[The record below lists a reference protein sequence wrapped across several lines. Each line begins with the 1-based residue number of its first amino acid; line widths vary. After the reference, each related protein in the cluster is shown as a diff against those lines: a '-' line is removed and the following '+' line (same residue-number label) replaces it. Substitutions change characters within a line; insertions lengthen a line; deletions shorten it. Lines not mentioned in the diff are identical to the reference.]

1 MRSTV
6 TLPLDTI
13 PDALIVADEDD
24 RITALNSAA
33 ERLFA
38 VSSDAVL
45 GIALADLAN
54 FADANWRKDC
64 KRRCSA
70 EGRWCGTVAATIAG
84 RSCWL
89 DWSASQHGSSGG
101 TIQLVRDITS
111 LKNAEA
117 QLRESNQ
124 RYEEAMD
131 GITCVVWHAE
141 FDGQGKVLSSYSSPE
156 ADRLLGLPVGT
167 VCNDFEAVWSRL
179 HPDDLAG
186 TQAKLFE
193 CISHPGAVMTHE
205 YRQCR
210 ADGKLRWMQVTGR
223 SRSRPNGNVLV
234 FGVTQD
240 ITEKRETE
248 EERARLA
255 LQLQQAKKM
264 ESVGRLAG
272 GIAHEFNNLLTAILG
287 NIEFAKGDLS
297 PTAPQVTILA
307 DAEKAGRR
315 AAELTAHLLAYSRQ
329 TIIQPK
335 IVNLNELAKK
345 AERLLARLLGENIQI
360 EIVLAADLWPVKVDP
375 GQIEQIVVNLAVNAR
390 DAMSDGGRLKL
401 ETACVVL
408 DEEHCQRHPEAR
420 RGRYAM
426 LSVSD
431 TGCGMSDD
439 VKSKLF
445 EPFFTTK
452 PVGQGTG
459 LGLAMIHGL
468 VKQHGGSITVHSE
481 IGQGTTIKLYF
492 PASDNGAAAKAD
504 EAAMAQ
510 TATEAETILLVEDD
524 HAVRRLGRQV
534 LIRLGYHVLESATAD
549 EAERTAV
556 TYPGAIELLFTD
568 IVLPDDN
575 GRRLANRIRRARP
588 GIKVLLTS
596 GYSQNVIEEHGVLDR
611 GINFLEKPYAISDL
625 SHKLRE
631 ILDAKDT

>member
-1 MRSTV
+1 
-6 TLPLDTI
+6 
-13 PDALIVADEDD
+13 
-24 RITALNSAA
+24 
-33 ERLFA
+33 
-38 VSSDAVL
+38 
-45 GIALADLAN
+45 
-54 FADANWRKDC
+54 
-64 KRRCSA
+64 
-70 EGRWCGTVAATIAG
+70 
-84 RSCWL
+84 
-89 DWSASQHGSSGG
+89 
-101 TIQLVRDITS
+101 
-111 LKNAEA
+111 
-117 QLRESNQ
+117 
-124 RYEEAMD
+124 
-131 GITCVVWHAE
+131 
-141 FDGQGKVLSSYSSPE
+141 
-156 ADRLLGLPVGT
+156 
-167 VCNDFEAVWSRL
+167 
-179 HPDDLAG
+179 
-186 TQAKLFE
+186 
-193 CISHPGAVMTHE
+193 
-205 YRQCR
+205 
-210 ADGKLRWMQVTGR
+210 
-223 SRSRPNGNVLV
+223 
-234 FGVTQD
+234 
-240 ITEKRETE
+240 
-248 EERARLA
+248 
-255 LQLQQAKKM
+255 
-264 ESVGRLAG
+264 
-272 GIAHEFNNLLTAILG
+272 
-287 NIEFAKGDLS
+287 
-297 PTAPQVTILA
+297 
-307 DAEKAGRR
+307 
-315 AAELTAHLLAYSRQ
+315 
-329 TIIQPK
+329 
-335 IVNLNELAKK
+335 
-345 AERLLARLLGENIQI
+345 
-360 EIVLAADLWPVKVDP
+360 
-375 GQIEQIVVNLAVNAR
+375 
-390 DAMSDGGRLKL
+390 
-401 ETACVVL
+401 
-408 DEEHCQRHPEAR
+408 
-420 RGRYAM
+420 M